1 MSVDPVSTLF
11 QGMALG
17 VTLCCTLGPQ
27 SVFVLRQGLRGRA
40 ALEVAT
46 ICSLTDL
53 ALIVAGAVGF
63 GAILTAAPALAK
75 SAGWGSA
82 LFILGYGLKL
92 LADVALAGAGS
103 ARTDAGR
110 GRGCVLATAV
120 ALSILNPQVY
130 IEMVGVVG
138 SVALRF
144 AESDRAVFAVG
155 VMLVSPLWFFG
166 LAMGGRGLAARL
178 GSQRV
183 SRIFDLTTAVAML
196 GLGTVLAL
204 TELR

>member
-1 MSVDPVSTLF
+1 MSADAVSTLF
-11 QGMALG
+11 QGVVLG

-46 ICSLTDL
+46 ICSLADL
-53 ALIVAGAVGF
+53 GLIVAGVLGL
-63 GAILTAAPALAK
+63 GAILSAVPALAET
-75 SAGWGSA
+75 AGWGSA

-92 LADVALAGAGS
+92 LVDAAFAGAGPAPAA
-103 ARTDAGR
+103 ARR
-110 GRGCVLATAV
+110 GRSCALATAV

-130 IEMVGVVG
+130 FEMVGVVG

-144 AESDRAVFAVG
+144 AESDRAVFAIG

-166 LAMGGRGLAARL
+166 LAIGGRGLAARL

-183 SRIFDLTTAVAML
+183 SRFFDLTTAVAML
-196 GLGTVLAL
+196 GLGAALAVV
-204 TELR
+204 ELR